1 MNVLNDCDLDIEDND
16 KILKFKKDTI
26 IGLMKEKEFLRYG
39 SIITENDVEFSMG
52 IRKLDMSLDQWQ
64 FVKLQLREII
74 KGEGFYV
81 SSRGR
86 DNDLY
91 ILQPHEMPNYNEK
104 KNKATF
110 RNLKQRTRALHMID
124 DSILSKEHQKKL
136 EFEILRNAHF
146 EVEMSKSLGSRCRY

>member
-1 MNVLNDCDLDIEDND
+1 MNVLNDCDLDIDD
-16 KILKFKKDTI
+16 TSQMLKSKKDSVVDR
-26 IGLMKEKEFLRYG
+26 MKTKELLRYG
-39 SIITENDVEFSMG
+39 AIITEHDVEFVMDLK
-52 IRKLDMSLDQWQ
+52 KLDMSLDQWQ

-74 KGEGFYV
+74 KSEGFYV

-86 DNDLY
+86 ENDLY
-91 ILQPHEMPNYNEK
+91 ILQPYEMPMYNEK
-104 KNKATF
+104 KNKANF
-110 RNLKQRTRALHMID
+110 RNLKQRSRGLHMID